1 MPAAVETRTKSS
13 VSPALASSLRVAI
26 ARVGRRLRHE
36 RLEGS
41 VVSLGQI
48 GVIARLYVDGDQTI
62 GSLAESECV
71 KPPSMTR
78 TIASLE
84 EAGLA
89 QRLPHPSD
97 GRQVVVT
104 LTEAGKDVLIAD
116 RRRRDAWLVGALS
129 ELTPDE
135 RAVLAAAAP
144 LLERLAG
151 SRR

>member
-1 MPAAVETRTKSS
+1 MST

-26 ARVGRRLRHE
+26 ARVGRRLRQE
-36 RLEGS
+36 RLDGS
-41 VVSLGQI
+41 SVSLGQI
-48 GVIARLYVDGDQTI
+48 GVIARLYVDGDATI
-62 GSLAESECV
+62 GALAESEGV
-71 KPPSMTR
+71 RPPSMTR

-84 EAGLA
+84 ALGLA
-89 QRLPHPSD
+89 ERRPHPSD
-97 GRQVVVT
+97 GRQVLVT
-104 LTEAGKDVLIAD
+104 LTPAGKDVLMAD
-116 RRRRDAWLVGALS
+116 RRRRDAWLARALS

>member
-1 MPAAVETRTKSS
+1 MPAAVETRSL
-13 VSPALASSLRVAI
+13 SPALASSLRVAI
-26 ARVGRRLRHE
+26 ARINRRLRAE
-36 RLEGS
+36 RLPGAE
-41 VVSLGQI
+41 VSLGQI
-48 GVIARLYVDGDQTI
+48 GVIARLSCDGDLTI
-62 GSLAESECV
+62 GALAEQEGV

-84 EAGLA
+84 ALDLVS
-89 QRLPHPSD
+89 RRPHPSD
-97 GRQVVVT
+97 GRQVLVT
-104 LTEAGKDVLIAD
+104 LTPAGKETLSAD
-116 RRRRDAWLVGALS
+116 RRRRDAWLARAMG